1 MSIKYSVDSLFIN
14 EYKGNT
20 RIMIEGWAVSTSGDI
35 PSHILLINDEE
46 VEFSDVRLGRAD
58 VMTILKLKED
68 SLECGFAI
76 CIREYPGIV
85 KTISLIADTGKEKRK
100 ILDLDEKMTE
110 QMKERYSFISKL
122 ENTSYNRGTGS
133 FELSGWKIM
142 LDKDKD
148 VQFGVLRGNGK
159 YEPLTYRKGIR
170 DDLVYNHYIEKDEK
184 LCGFFVDIPA
194 ERTEKI
200 TLVIKQG
207 DEQNKYPVKTRTL
220 SRSIGTLRL
229 LLKSLNS
236 ASIKQ
241 GMKYLKRNG
250 LKKTIYRIV
259 KGYDPVQVYDYWLK
273 AHRVKSSELDKQ
285 KSHKFEYNPKISL
298 LVPTFNTPLNYLKDM
313 IETVQNQTYP
323 NWELCIADGS
333 NPDNEARAKIKEYA
347 SNDPRIKVVYLDK
360 NYGISGN
367 TNKALELATGDYI
380 AAYDHDDFLELNALY
395 EIVNVLNQKKYDI
408 IYTDE
413 DKYNEATK
421 KFDAPNL
428 KPDFS
433 IDLLRSHN
441 YITHLFVVRA
451 DIMKNT
457 GGFHE
462 EYDGSQDYDM
472 ILRCIEQAK
481 SIYHLPKLI
490 YHWRMHPGSTA
501 EDPES
506 KMYCY
511 EAGQR
516 AIQDHLNRIGVKGKV
531 EMLPRPHFGLYHV
544 KYDTPGNPL
553 VSVIIPN
560 CENKDILKQ
569 CIDSLFNKNEYKN
582 FEIIIVENNS
592 ESNEIFSY
600 YDEIQKS
607 HSNVHVI
614 TWCGTEFNYAA
625 INNYGVQHA
634 KGDYLL
640 FLNNDTEVIAPDAI
654 SEMLG
659 CCIREEVGAVGAKLL
674 YENNTIQHAGVVI
687 GVGGVAA
694 HVFSGLG
701 EDADGFMMR
710 PVINCN
716 YSAVTAACML
726 TKKSL
731 FEAVGGFDENLKVA
745 FNDIDYCLKI
755 RKLNKYIVYNAFAL
769 WHHYESL
776 SRGYETSAGKKDR
789 FYKEIKYFKKKWHKV
804 YEEGDPFYN
813 ANFDVTKAPFSL

>member
-1 MSIKYSVDSLFIN
+1 MSIKYSVDNLFIN
-14 EYKGNT
+14 EYRGKT
-20 RIMIEGWAVSTSGDI
+20 RIMIDGWAVATDGTI
-35 PSHILLINDEE
+35 PKHRLFINGKETKC
-46 VEFSDVRLGRAD
+46 SDVSLGRGD
-58 VMTILKLKED
+58 VISVLKLKDE

-76 CIREYPGIV
+76 CVREFPEIV
-85 KTISLIADTGKEKRK
+85 KSVYVVAETESENRK
-100 ILDLDEKMTE
+100 IVDLNEKMTE
-110 QMKERYSFISKL
+110 QMKERHSFIAKL
-122 ENTSYNRGTGS
+122 ENVSYNKGTNA
-133 FELSGWKIM
+133 FELSGWKILM
-142 LDKDKD
+142 NHGEEVRFDVLKDS
-148 VQFGVLRGNGK
+148 GNI
-159 YEPLTYRKGIR
+159 ENLSYRKGVR
-170 DDLVYNHYIEKDEK
+170 DDLVSMNYIDKEDK
-184 LCGFFVDIPA
+184 LCGFFVDVPA
-194 ERTEKI
+194 ERNEKI
-200 TLVIKQG
+200 TLVIRRG
-207 DEQNKYPVKTRTL
+207 HDPMNIPVKTQTI
-220 SRSIGTLRL
+220 SKSIAM
-229 LLKSLNS
+229 LKLIVRSLNS

-241 GMKYLKRNG
+241 GLKYFKRNG
-250 LKKTIYRIV
+250 FKRTLIRV
-259 KGYDPVQVYDYWLK
+259 AKGYDPVKVYDYWLK
-273 AHRVKSSELDKQ
+273 EHRVKDEELTRQ
-285 KSHKFEYNPKISL
+285 RNHTFSYSPKISL
-298 LVPTFNTPLNYLKDM
+298 LVPTYNTPLHFLKEM
-313 IETVQNQTYP
+313 IETVQNQTYS

-333 NPDNEARAKIKEYA
+333 KPNNKARIAIKEYA
-347 SNDPRIKVVYLDK
+347 ANDSRIKVVYLDK

-380 AAYDHDDFLELNALY
+380 APYDHDDFLELNALY
-395 EIVNVLNQKKYDI
+395 EIVNVLNQNKYDI

-428 KPDFS
+428 KPDYS

-560 CENKDILKQ
+560 YENKKILKQ
-569 CIDSLFNKNEYKN
+569 CVDSLFKKNDYQN

-592 ESNEIFSY
+592 KSDEIFAY
-600 YDEIQKS
+600 YKEIEAQ
-607 HSNVHVI
+607 HDNVHVV
-614 TWCGTEFNYAA
+614 TWQGKEFNYSA
-625 INNYGVQHA
+625 INNYGVQFA
-634 KGDYLL
+634 KGEYLL
-640 FLNNDTEVIAPDAI
+640 FLNNDTEVISP
-654 SEMLG
+654 SSVREMLG
-659 CCIREEVGAVGAKLL
+659 CCMREEVGAVGAKLL
-674 YENNTIQHAGVVI
+674 YENNTVQHAGVVI
-687 GVGGVAA
+687 GVDDVAC
-694 HVFSGLG
+694 HVFRGIG
-701 EDADGFMMR
+701 EDGEGFMMR
-710 PVINCN
+710 PLINCN
-716 YSAVTAACML
+716 YSAVTAACMM

-731 FEAVGGFDENLKVA
+731 FEQVGGFEEDLKVA

-755 RKLNKYIVYNAFAL
+755 REQNKYIVYNAFAL
-769 WHHYESL
+769 WHHYESI
-776 SRGYETSAGKKDR
+776 SRGYETTPEKQER
-789 FYKEIKYFKKKWHKV
+789 FLKEIKYIKSKWHKI
-804 YEEGDPFYN
+804 YEDGDPFYN